1 MCHKKMSRNWS
12 RYVSSH
18 RKNDAF
24 QKRDC
29 LQWIAY
35 FLFLKVTGKKARIGS
50 FSHSGHALFFIDKAI
65 DGIPV
70 IKLQRIVL
78 SPLENYC
85 VVDET

>member
-1 MCHKKMSRNWS
+1 MTH
-12 RYVSSH
+12 
-18 RKNDAF
+18 F
-24 QKRDC
+24 KRGIVC
-29 LQWIAY
+29 SELPI

>member
-1 MCHKKMSRNWS
+1 MIH
-12 RYVSSH
+12 
-18 RKNDAF
+18 F
-24 QKRDC
+24 KRGIVC
-29 LQWIAY
+29 NELPI
-35 FLFLKVTGKKARIGS
+35 FLFLKVMEKKARIGS